1 MTTENAG
8 LSIKEAFAEA
18 EAAESVVADGGE
30 PTSSPANALEALDV
44 EQPAVETE
52 TEDGLFDVL
61 VDTEEQ
67 PPQADSFSVIV
78 EGQET
83 QVSLEELR
91 SGYMRQA
98 DYTQKTQEL
107 ANLGREADKALTL
120 MKLLEEQPVETVRKL
135 YQTINSGAPIA
146 GMVEANVTIPSS
158 NQNDAP
164 TDVNALVDARVA
176 ELLASDPNLVS
187 IQQNQ
192 ALTQVNKVFAEIEEM
207 YNVTLSDSD
216 KEQTLLAAQRY
227 DTDDIKFVFGG
238 LMNQAAQK
246 REALVNAKNAAPAA
260 PTSAEPVTETPA
272 ADQKYD
278 SFRSAIEATLAEQ
291 GAETFQL

>member
-1 MTTENAG
+1 MTTETAG
-8 LSIKEAFAEA
+8 LSIKEAFAQA
-18 EAAESVVADGGE
+18 EEDQSVVADGGE
-30 PTSSPANALEALDV
+30 PTSSPSEPENTLVV

-52 TEDGLFDVL
+52 AEDGLFDVL

-67 PPQADSFSVIV
+67 SEGESFSVIV
-78 EGQET
+78 NGQAT
-83 QVSLEELR
+83 NVTKDELL

-107 ANLGREADKALTL
+107 ADLGRQADKAITL
-120 MKLLEEQPVETVRKL
+120 MRLLEEQPVETVRKL

-146 GMVEANVTIPSS
+146 GVVDATVTTPSS
-158 NQNDAP
+158 NQNNAP

-187 IQQNQ
+187 IQQSQ
-192 ALTQVNKVFAEIEEM
+192 ALVQVNKEFTEIEEM

-246 REALVNAKNAAPAA
+246 KEALVNAKNAASAA
-260 PTSAEPVTETPA
+260 PTSADPVTPTPA
-272 ADQKYD
+272 ANQKYD
-278 SFRSAIEATLAEQ
+278 SFRSALEATLAEQ
-291 GAETFQL
+291 GEAAFQL

>member
-1 MTTENAG
+1 MTTETAG
-8 LSIKEAFAEA
+8 LSLKEAAVQAEA
-18 EAAESVVADGGE
+18 DLALIDADDGAITPSAEADPV
-30 PTSSPANALEALDV
+30 LKV

-61 VDTEEQ
+61 VDKDEQ
-67 PPQADSFSVIV
+67 PEGDSFSVMV
-78 EGQET
+78 NGQET
-83 QVSLEELR
+83 LVSKDELT

-107 ANLGREADKALTL
+107 ANLGREAEKALTL

-146 GMVEANVTIPSS
+146 GVVEANQITPSS
-158 NQNDAP
+158 EPTNAP
-164 TDVNALVDARVA
+164 VDVEALVDARVA
-176 ELLASDPNLVS
+176 QILANDPNLVQ
-187 IQQNQ
+187 IQTNQ
-192 ALTQVNKVFAEIEEM
+192 ALETISHEFAEIEKM

-216 KEQTLLAAQRY
+216 KEQTLLAAQKY
-227 DTDDIKFVFGG
+227 DTEDLKFVFGG

-246 REALVNAKNAAPAA
+246 RDALVNAKNTATAV
-260 PTSAEPVTETPA
+260 PTSADPVTTTPA
-272 ADQKYD
+272 VEQKFD
-278 SFRSAIEATLAEQ
+278 SFRSAIEATIAEQ

>member
-187 IQQNQ
+187 IQQSQ
-192 ALTQVNKVFAEIEEM
+192 ALVQVNKEFTEIEEM

-246 REALVNAKNAAPAA
+246 KEALVNAKNAASAA
-260 PTSAEPVTETPA
+260 PTSADPVTPTPA
-272 ADQKYD
+272 ANQKYD
-278 SFRSAIEATLAEQ
+278 SFRSALEATLAEQ
-291 GAETFQL
+291 GEAAFQL

>member
-1 MTTENAG
+1 MTNDTNAG
-8 LSIKEAFAEA
+8 LSIKEAFAQA
-18 EAAESVVADGGE
+18 EEDQSVVADGGE
-30 PTSSPANALEALDV
+30 PTNSPSDAPNALEV

-52 TEDGLFDVL
+52 AEDGLFDVL

-67 PPQADSFSVIV
+67 PEGDSFSVILN
-78 EGQET
+78 GQAT
-83 QVSLEELR
+83 NVTKDELI

-107 ANLGREADKALTL
+107 ANLGREAEKAITL

-135 YQTINSGAPIA
+135 YQTINSGAPVA
-146 GMVEANVTIPSS
+146 SMVDANVTIPSS
-158 NQNDAP
+158 NPQTAP

-192 ALTQVNKVFAEIEEM
+192 ALAQVNKEFIEIEEM

-246 REALVNAKNAAPAA
+246 KEALVNAKNAASAA
-260 PTSAEPVTETPA
+260 PTSADPLTPTPA
-272 ADQKYD
+272 ANQKYD
-278 SFRSAIEATLAEQ
+278 SFRSALEATLAEQ

>member
-1 MTTENAG
+1 MTTETAG
-8 LSIKEAFAEA
+8 LSMKEAFEQAEA
-18 EAAESVVADGGE
+18 DQSVVADGGD
-30 PTSSPANALEALDV
+30 PTSSPAEPENTLTT

-52 TEDGLFDVL
+52 ASDGLFDVL
-61 VDTEEQ
+61 ADTEEQ
-67 PPQADSFSVIV
+67 PEGDSFSVLV
-78 EGQET
+78 NGQAT
-83 QVSLEELR
+83 DVTKDELV

-135 YQTINSGAPIA
+135 YQTINSGAPVA
-146 GMVEANVTIPSS
+146 SMVDANVTIPSS
-158 NQNDAP
+158 NPQTAP

-187 IQQNQ
+187 IQRSQ
-192 ALTQVNKVFAEIEEM
+192 ALTQVNEVFAEIEEM

-238 LMNQAAQK
+238 LMNQAAQQK
-246 REALVNAKNAAPAA
+246 EALANAKQAAPAA

-272 ADQKYD
+272 GEKKYD

>member
-1 MTTENAG
+1 MTTETAG
-8 LSIKEAFAEA
+8 LTIKEAFEQAEA
-18 EAAESVVADGGE
+18 DQSVVADGGE
-30 PTSSPANALEALDV
+30 PTSTPAEPANTLEV

-52 TEDGLFDVL
+52 AEDGLFDVL

-67 PPQADSFSVIV
+67 PEEDSFSVTIN
-78 EGQET
+78 GQET
-83 QVSLEELR
+83 NVTKDELL

-107 ANLGREADKALTL
+107 ANLGREAEKALTL

-158 NQNDAP
+158 DPQTAP
-164 TDVNALVDARVA
+164 TDVEALVAAQVA
-176 ELLASDPNLVS
+176 EILANDPNLVS
-187 IQQNQ
+187 IQSNQ
-192 ALTQVNKVFAEIEEM
+192 ALAQVNSVFAEIEEM

-216 KEQTLLAAQRY
+216 KEQTLLAAQKY
-227 DTDDIKFVFGG
+227 DTDDLKFVFGG

-260 PTSAEPVTETPA
+260 PTSADPTTPPSA
-272 ADQKYD
+272 ANQKYD
-278 SFRSAIEATLAEQ
+278 SFRSALEATIAEQ